1 MRIITNIPAL
11 YAYRELLYTNENLQ
25 RNMERLASG
34 YRINR
39 AADDVAGLAITE
51 QMTVQIQGMRQAER
65 NAQDAISFLHV
76 MEGGME
82 VIDEKLQRLRQL
94 AVQCSTET
102 YTSADRA
109 KVQLE
114 VDQLIAEIDRIAS
127 AVAFNN
133 IHALKGGEYDIHIGH
148 GEDETIRI
156 TVTSVDVT
164 ALGIRNLAVTGV
176 TNTNAED
183 AVTSLDA
190 ALSIKMRERT
200 ELGAYES
207 RLINIV
213 NLLRFEIEGIE
224 AARSRIRDVD
234 YAKEAAD
241 FVKNQVL
248 SQAGTAMLAQANMMP
263 QTVLQ
268 LLG

>member
-1 MRIITNIPAL
+1 MRIMTNIPAL
-11 YAYRELLYTNENLQ
+11 YAYRQLQFTNDNLQ
-25 RNMERLASG
+25 KNMERLASG
-34 YRINR
+34 LRINR
-39 AADDVAGLAITE
+39 AADDVAGMAITE
-51 QMTVQIQGMRQAER
+51 QMRVQIEGMSQAER
-65 NAQDAISFLHV
+65 NAQDAVSFLRT

-94 AVQCSTET
+94 GIQMATET

-109 KVQLE
+109 KVQME
-114 VDQLIAEIDRIAS
+114 VDQLVAEIDRIAS
-127 AVAFNN
+127 SVRFNE
-133 IHALKGGEYDIHIGH
+133 IRGLKGQKLDIHIGH

-156 TVTSVDVT
+156 TITSVDVN
-164 ALGIRNLAVTGV
+164 ALGIRNLSLTGT
-176 TNTNAED
+176 TNTNAENM
-183 AVTSLDA
+183 VTSLDA
-190 ALSIKMRERT
+190 ALSIKMRGRT

-207 RLINIV
+207 RLENVID
-213 NLLRFEIEGIE
+213 LLRLEVESIQG
-224 AARSRIRDVD
+224 ARSRIIDVD
-234 YAKEAAD
+234 YALETAD